1 MNRFAAIG
9 ALVAIAAC
17 GPADRMASAD
27 AARFTVPRGATL
39 GAVADSLHAQGLVRS
54 ARLFRF
60 YATVSGRS
68 RRVQA
73 GTYDIPADAS
83 IRDVLRILV
92 SGRPA
97 LRRLVVQ
104 EGLMLPE
111 IVASLAAQLG
121 VAADSVRAAARDDSL
136 RAALSVERPTL
147 EGYLYPSTY
156 LVRLDATPRQV
167 VRQMV
172 AEFERRWRPEW
183 NDRLN
188 ALGMSRDEIV
198 TLASIIEGEV
208 RYAPDRAY
216 VSSVYHNRLRLG
228 MRLQADPTVIYALG
242 ERRRLFERDYRTPS
256 PFNTYL
262 VDGLPPGPIGA
273 PSEASLRAALYPART
288 PFLYFVARSD
298 GQHVFSSTYTQH
310 LRAIEEIRSPR
321 PPEPTPTPDRARR

>member
-1 MNRFAAIG
+1 MRRLAAIG
-9 ALVAIAAC
+9 ALVATTAC
-17 GPADRMASAD
+17 GSTDRIAPADS
-27 AARFTVPRGATL
+27 ARFTVPRGATL
-39 GAVADSLHAQGLVRS
+39 AAVADSLHAQGLVRS
-54 ARLFRF
+54 PHLFRF

-73 GTYDIPADAS
+73 GTYDIPPDAS
-83 IRDVLRILV
+83 VREVLRILV

-97 LRRLVVQ
+97 LRRLAVQ

-111 IVASLAAQLG
+111 IAASLAEQLG
-121 VAADSVRAAARDDSL
+121 VPADSVLAAARDDSL

-183 NDRLN
+183 NDRLD

-208 RYAPDRAY
+208 RYEPDRVY

-242 ERRRLFERDYRTPS
+242 ARRRLFERDYRTPS

-262 VDGLPPGPIGA
+262 IDGLPPGPIGA

-298 GQHVFSSTYTQH
+298 GQHVFSSTYAQH

>member
-1 MNRFAAIG
+1 MRRLAAIG
-9 ALVAIAAC
+9 ALVACTAC
-17 GPADRMASAD
+17 GPADHVPPAD
-27 AARFTVPRGATL
+27 SVRFTVPRGAAL
-39 GAVADSLHAQGLVRS
+39 AAVADSLHAQGLIGS

-60 YATVSGRS
+60 YAVVSGRS
-68 RRVQA
+68 RSVQA
-73 GTYDIPADAS
+73 GTYDIPPGTS
-83 IRDVLRILV
+83 VREVLRILV

-111 IVASLAAQLG
+111 IAASLARQLG
-121 VAADSVRAAARDDSL
+121 VPAESVMAAARDDSL
-136 RAALSVERPTL
+136 RAALSVPRPTL

-156 LVRLDATPRQV
+156 LVRLDATPRTV
-167 VRQMV
+167 IRHMA

-183 NDRLN
+183 NERLQV
-188 ALGMSRDEIV
+188 LGMSRDEIV

-208 RYAPDRAY
+208 RYDPDRAY
-216 VSSVYHNRLRLG
+216 VSSVYHNRLQRG

-242 ERRRLFERDYRTPS
+242 ERRRLFERDYQTPS

-262 VDGLPPGPIGA
+262 IDGLPPGPIGV

-298 GQHVFSSTYTQH
+298 GQHVFSRTYAEH
-310 LRAIEEIRSPR
+310 LEAIREIRSPH
-321 PPEPTPTPDRARR
+321 PPGPRPTPDRARR

>member
-1 MNRFAAIG
+1 MRRLAAIG

-17 GPADRMASAD
+17 GPTDRIAPAES
-27 AARFTVPRGATL
+27 ARFTVPRGATL
-39 GAVADSLHAQGLVRS
+39 AAVADSLHAQGLVGS

-60 YATVSGRS
+60 YAVVSGRS

-73 GTYDIPADAS
+73 GTYDIPANAS
-83 IRDVLRILV
+83 VREVLRILV

-97 LRRLVVQ
+97 LRRLAVQ

-111 IVASLAAQLG
+111 IAAALAEQLG
-121 VAADSVRAAARDDSL
+121 VATDSVLAAARDDSL

-183 NDRLN
+183 NDRLQ

-208 RYAPDRAY
+208 RYEPDRAY

-262 VDGLPPGPIGA
+262 IDGLPPGPIGA

-298 GQHVFSSTYTQH
+298 GQHVFSSTYAQH

-321 PPEPTPTPDRARR
+321 PPEPTPTPNRARR

>member
-1 MNRFAAIG
+1 MRRLAAIG
-9 ALVAIAAC
+9 ALLAIAAC
-17 GPADRMASAD
+17 GRTDGIAPAASV
-27 AARFTVPRGATL
+27 RFTVPRGAALAT
-39 GAVADSLHAQGLVRS
+39 VADSLHARGLVRS

-73 GTYDIPADAS
+73 GTYDIPAGAS
-83 IRDVLRILV
+83 VREVLRILV
-92 SGRPA
+92 AGRTA
-97 LRRLVVQ
+97 LRRVVVQ

-111 IVASLAAQLG
+111 VATSLAQQLG
-121 VAADSVRAAARDDSL
+121 APAESVLAAARDDSL

-156 LVRLDATPRQV
+156 LVRLEATPRQV
-167 VRQMV
+167 IRQMV

-183 NDRLN
+183 NDRLQV
-188 ALGMSRDEIV
+188 LGMTRDEIV

-208 RYAPDRAY
+208 RYDPDRAY

-298 GQHVFSSTYTQH
+298 GQHIFSSTYAQH

-321 PPEPTPTPDRARR
+321 APEPGAIPNRARR